1 MPELADIFRDA
12 GPRYLEAHA
21 ERMLPSHRRAMHDII
36 ACRTPALG
44 GSLYRCDDCAALDY
58 AYHSCRNRHCPTCQE
73 DRAQDWLERVRAR
86 LLPCDH
92 YLLTF
97 TLPSELRALARSH
110 QASVYAALLREA
122 AAAVQTLADDRT
134 WVGGTVGIL
143 AVLHTWSRTME
154 YHPHAHLLVT
164 AGGLTPD
171 GAAWV
176 TPAHPR
182 FLMPGYALSAIFR
195 AKMRDVFGRAELL
208 GAIDPA
214 VWTRPW
220 TVHIQQIGSG
230 EHATRYLA
238 RYVYHVALTNHR
250 LDRFAHGRVTFRYTH
265 ARTQETRRVT
275 LPVDTFV
282 ARFLQHVLPRGFTKV
297 RYYGLLSPTGRT
309 DLERARQ
316 LLELHAA
323 AASANTSRE
332 VTLHDGGHANV
343 GAADVHSDV
352 DDETS
357 RVAVVRIVA
366 IPAVRH
372 CPVCGRGALRL
383 VARYRRSRAPPS

>member
-1 MPELADIFRDA
+1 MLELADIFREA

-122 AAAVQTLADDRT
+122 AAAVQTLADART

-182 FLMPGYALSAIFR
+182 FLMPGSALSAIFR

-220 TVHIQQIGSG
+220 TVHVQPIGSG

-275 LPVDTFV
+275 LPVDTFI

>member
-1 MPELADIFRDA
+1 
-12 GPRYLEAHA
+12 
-21 ERMLPSHRRAMHDII
+21 MLPSHRRAIDDIV

-73 DRAQDWLERVRAR
+73 DRAQDWRERVRAR

-97 TLPSELRALARSH
+97 TLPSELRALARLH
-110 QASVYAALLREA
+110 QEGVYAALLRKA

-134 WVGGTVGIL
+134 WVGGTLGIL

-164 AGGLTPD
+164 AGGLAPD

-176 TPAHPR
+176 QPAHPR
-182 FLMPGYALSAIFR
+182 FLMPGYMLSAICR
-195 AKMRDVFGRAELL
+195 AKMRAAFERAEWT

-220 TVHIQQIGSG
+220 TVHVQQIGSG
-230 EHATRYLA
+230 AHATRYLA

-250 LDRFAHGRVTFRYTH
+250 LESFAHGRVTFRYTH
-265 ARTQETRRVT
+265 ARTHETRRVT
-275 LPVDTFV
+275 LPVDTFIT
-282 ARFLQHVLPRGFTKV
+282 RFLDHVRPRGFTKI
-297 RYYGLLSPTGRT
+297 RYYGLLSPTGRPALARARHL
-309 DLERARQ
+309 LER
-316 LLELHAA
+316 HAA
-323 AASANTSRE
+323 PHAAVGGATTPCE
-332 VTLHDGGHANV
+332 VTLPDGGHATV
-343 GAADVHSDV
+343 DAPDACSGGDGDTTCVVDV
-352 DDETS
+352 
-357 RVAVVRIVA
+357 RLLA

-372 CPVCGRGALRL
+372 CPECGRGARRL